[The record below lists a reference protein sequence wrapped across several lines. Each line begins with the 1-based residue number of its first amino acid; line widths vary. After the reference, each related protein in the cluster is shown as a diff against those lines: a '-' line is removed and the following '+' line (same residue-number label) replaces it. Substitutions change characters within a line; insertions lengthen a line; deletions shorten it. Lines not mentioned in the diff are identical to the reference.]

1 MEILQSTY
9 APLPPGGGGGGGGG
23 YLQFVLV
30 DLDQASSVYHPLK
43 SGITTEIIES

>member
-1 MEILQSTY
+1 MEILLSTY
-9 APLPPGGGGGGGGG
+9 APWEEEVEDTFNLSC
-23 YLQFVLV
+23 YV